1 MTLKKDKSIWVVLI
15 LSVICV
21 LISVI
26 VLIIGMNRHNA
37 VCSDIDSV
45 NRSVVTV
52 VKGIDT
58 DKKILTS
65 DVAIGSG
72 FCIRPGV
79 ILTNYH
85 NVGGE
90 NEQINVIT
98 YDDKVIHADV
108 AAYDEQ
114 SDVALLSVDA
124 EIPALTLSDKK
135 AETGDKVFNLSTP
148 ISAYLRGTYS
158 EGMITNT
165 DVVGFDIQRLL
176 QTNIELSP
184 GCSGSP
190 LLDGKNRVVGMITF
204 KSTEF
209 GAEGLGFAIPSNQ
222 LTEII
227 DMLNQGKSM
236 PDLKLTFEK
245 DIYQKYGLPGAGGLA
260 IQNIGENSIA
270 ENKLKVGDII
280 TDINGQSIRNT
291 ADFNEALRK
300 AAAAQELSITVIRD
314 QKTQIIEMGEVLS

>member
-1 MTLKKDKSIWVVLI
+1 MP
-15 LSVICV
+15 CV
-21 LISVI
+21 LI
-26 VLIIGMNRHNA
+26 
-37 VCSDIDSV
+37 
-45 NRSVVTV
+45 
-52 VKGIDT
+52 K
-58 DKKILTS
+58 
-65 DVAIGSG
+65 
-72 FCIRPGV
+72 
-79 ILTNYH
+79 
-85 NVGGE
+85 
-90 NEQINVIT
+90 
-98 YDDKVIHADV
+98 
-108 AAYDEQ
+108 AA
-114 SDVALLSVDA
+114 
-124 EIPALTLSDKK
+124 
-135 AETGDKVFNLSTP
+135 P